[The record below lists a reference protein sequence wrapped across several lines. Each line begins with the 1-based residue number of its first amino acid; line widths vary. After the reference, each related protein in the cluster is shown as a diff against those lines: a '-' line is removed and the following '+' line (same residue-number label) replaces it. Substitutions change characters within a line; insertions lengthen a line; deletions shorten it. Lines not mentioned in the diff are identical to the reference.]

1 MLLYQSCDLHLQ
13 TRFTWDPEHED
24 LVRREWQQKV
34 RVRLKDI
41 VHKAAKD
48 PPEKIIHWMTDG
60 IRTSMKTKRETDEEF
75 KKRSERNRKN
85 KVEGPKAKIGHSQ
98 GSISATM
105 WAQRLVRKS

>member
-1 MLLYQSCDLHLQ
+1 MCIFYSFVLHVQ
-13 TRFTWDPEHED
+13 ERFTWDPEHED

-48 PPEKIIHWMTDG
+48 PPNKILHWMTDD
-60 IRTSMKTKRETDEEF
+60 IRTSLHTRRDTDEEF
-75 KKRSERNRKN
+75 KKRSERNRRN
-85 KVEGPKAKIGHSQ
+85 KIEGPKAKIGHSQ

-105 WAQRLVRKS
+105 WAERLV

>member
-1 MLLYQSCDLHLQ
+1 MLLNQSCDLHLQ

-34 RVRLKDI
+34 RV
-41 VHKAAKD
+41 VHKAAKE
-48 PPEKIIHWMTDG
+48 PPKKIIHWMTDG

-75 KKRSERNRKN
+75 KKRSERNWKN

-98 GSISATM
+98 RSISATM
-105 WAQRLVRKS
+105 WAQRLVRRS